1 MKPLVSAF
9 NAWTCITISLFAIVI
24 LSVIG
29 SMFAHG
35 NHSMMGSDED
45 PQDGGKVA
53 AAVFGAV
60 GVYGVSTALH
70 YITRWDEMRCSA
82 LRSSGGGTGGR
93 TGGGKVFLLFCG
105 CQALVHRRQ
114 SRQGEIALR

>member
-60 GVYGVSTALH
+60 GVYGV
-70 YITRWDEMRCSA
+70 
-82 LRSSGGGTGGR
+82 
-93 TGGGKVFLLFCG
+93 FLLFCG